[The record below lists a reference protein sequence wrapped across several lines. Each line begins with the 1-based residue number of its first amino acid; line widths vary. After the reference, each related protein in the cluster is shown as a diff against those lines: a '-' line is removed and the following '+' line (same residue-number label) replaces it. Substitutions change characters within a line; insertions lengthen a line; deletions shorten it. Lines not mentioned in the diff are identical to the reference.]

1 METISKLLIVY
12 VAAVN
17 VVAFVVYGVDKYKA
31 QKAKWRIREST
42 LLLLAAIGGS
52 AGAWL
57 GMKVW
62 HHKTRHAKFRYGV
75 PAILL
80 VQFAVVFYCLWS

>member
-1 METISKLLIVY
+1 MSELLIVY

-17 VVAFVVYGVDKYKA
+17 AVAFVVYGVDKYKA

-57 GMKVW
+57 GMNIW
-62 HHKTRHAKFRYGV
+62 RHKTRHAKFRYGV
-75 PAILL
+75 PAILMIQL
-80 VQFAVVFYCLWS
+80 AGVLCFLWN

>member
-1 METISKLLIVY
+1 METMSELLIVY
-12 VAAVN
+12 VVAVN

-57 GMKVW
+57 GMKIW
-62 HHKTRHAKFRYGV
+62 RHKTRHVKFRYGV

-80 VQFAVVFYCLWS
+80 IQLVGMLCFLWN

>member
-1 METISKLLIVY
+1 MSELLIVY

-17 VVAFVVYGVDKYKA
+17 AVAFVVYGVDKYKA

-57 GMKVW
+57 GMKIW
-62 HHKTRHAKFRYGV
+62 RHKTRHAKFRYGV

-80 VQFAVVFYCLWS
+80 IQLTGVLCFLWN

>member
-1 METISKLLIVY
+1 MSELLIVY

-17 VVAFVVYGVDKYKA
+17 AVAFVVYGVDKYKA

-42 LLLLAAIGGS
+42 LLLLAVIGGS

-57 GMKVW
+57 GMKIW
-62 HHKTRHAKFRYGV
+62 RHKTRHAKFRYGV

-80 VQFAVVFYCLWS
+80 IQLAGVLCFLWN

>member
-1 METISKLLIVY
+1 MLIVY

>member
-1 METISKLLIVY
+1 METMSELLIVY

-17 VVAFVVYGVDKYKA
+17 AVAFVVYGVDKYKA

-57 GMKVW
+57 GMKRW
-62 HHKTRHAKFRYGV
+62 RHKTRHAKFRYGV

-80 VQFAVVFYCLWS
+80 IQLTGVLCFLWN

>member
-1 METISKLLIVY
+1 METMSELLIVY
-12 VAAVN
+12 VVAVN
-17 VVAFVVYGVDKYKA
+17 AVAFVVYGVDKYKA

-57 GMKVW
+57 GMKIW
-62 HHKTRHAKFRYGV
+62 RHKTRHAKFRYGV

-80 VQFAVVFYCLWS
+80 IQLAGVLCFLWN

>member
-1 METISKLLIVY
+1 MSELLIVY

-17 VVAFVVYGVDKYKA
+17 AVAFVVYGVDKYKA
-31 QKAKWRIREST
+31 QKTKWRIREST

-57 GMKVW
+57 GMKIW
-62 HHKTRHAKFRYGV
+62 RHKTRHAKFRYGV

-80 VQFAVVFYCLWS
+80 IQLAGVLCFLWN

>member
-80 VQFAVVFYCLWS
+80 VQLAVVFYCLWS

>member
-1 METISKLLIVY
+1 METMSELLIVY
-12 VAAVN
+12 VVAVN
-17 VVAFVVYGVDKYKA
+17 AVAFVVYGVDKYKA

-57 GMKVW
+57 GMKIW
-62 HHKTRHAKFRYGV
+62 RHKTRHAKFRYGV
-75 PAILL
+75 PAIFLIQL
-80 VQFAVVFYCLWS
+80 AGVLCFLWN

>member
-57 GMKVW
+57 GMKIW

-80 VQFAVVFYCLWS
+80 IQLAVVFFCLWN

>member
-1 METISKLLIVY
+1 M
-12 VAAVN
+12 AAVN

-57 GMKVW
+57 GMKIW

-80 VQFAVVFYCLWS
+80 IQLAVVFFLWN

>member
-1 METISKLLIVY
+1 MSELLIVY
-12 VAAVN
+12 VVAVN
-17 VVAFVVYGVDKYKA
+17 AVAFVVYGVDKYKA

-42 LLLLAAIGGS
+42 LLLAAIGGS

-57 GMKVW
+57 GMKIW
-62 HHKTRHAKFRYGV
+62 RHKTCHAKFRYGV

-80 VQFAVVFYCLWS
+80 IQLVGMLCFLWN

>member
-1 METISKLLIVY
+1 MSELLIVY

-17 VVAFVVYGVDKYKA
+17 AVAFVVYGVDKYKA

-57 GMKVW
+57 GMKIW
-62 HHKTRHAKFRYGV
+62 RHKTRHAKFRYGV
-75 PAILL
+75 PAILMIQL
-80 VQFAVVFYCLWS
+80 AGVLCFLWN

>member
-57 GMKVW
+57 GMKIW

-80 VQFAVVFYCLWS
+80 IQLAVVFFLWN

>member
-1 METISKLLIVY
+1 METMSELLIVY
-12 VAAVN
+12 VATVN
-17 VVAFVVYGVDKYKA
+17 AVAFVVYGVDKYKA

-42 LLLLAAIGGS
+42 LLLLAVIGGS

-57 GMKVW
+57 GMKIW
-62 HHKTRHAKFRYGV
+62 RHKTRHVKFRYGV

-80 VQFAVVFYCLWS
+80 IQLVGMLCFLWN

>member
-1 METISKLLIVY
+1 METMSELLIVY
-12 VAAVN
+12 VVAVN
-17 VVAFVVYGVDKYKA
+17 AVAFVVYGVDKYKA

-42 LLLLAAIGGS
+42 LLLAAIGGS

-57 GMKVW
+57 GMKIW
-62 HHKTRHAKFRYGV
+62 RHKTCHAKFRYGV

-80 VQFAVVFYCLWS
+80 IQLVGMLCFLWN

>member
-1 METISKLLIVY
+1 MSELLIVY
-12 VAAVN
+12 VVAVN

-57 GMKVW
+57 GMKIW
-62 HHKTRHAKFRYGV
+62 RHKTRHAKFRYGV

-80 VQFAVVFYCLWS
+80 IQFAGVLGFLWN